1 MGKKWQKGGGWWWA
15 DLMLIE
21 CRLLD
26 FIFKS
31 SSAARLNAKVSLQR
45 HKVVN
50 DSFYYVDVYG
60 RDK

>member
-1 MGKKWQKGGGWWWA
+1 MA

-26 FIFKS
+26 FILKS

>member
-1 MGKKWQKGGGWWWA
+1 MGWFDVNRMQIAWFF
-15 DLMLIE
+15 L
-21 CRLLD
+21 
-26 FIFKS
+26 KS

>member
-1 MGKKWQKGGGWWWA
+1 
-15 DLMLIE
+15 MLIE

-26 FIFKS
+26 FILKS
-31 SSAARLNAKVSLQR
+31 SNAARLNAKVSLQR